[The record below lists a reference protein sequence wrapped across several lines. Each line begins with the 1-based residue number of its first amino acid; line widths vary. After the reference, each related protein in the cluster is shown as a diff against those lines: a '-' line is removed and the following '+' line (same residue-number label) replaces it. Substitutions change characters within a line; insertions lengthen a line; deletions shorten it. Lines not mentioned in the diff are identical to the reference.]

1 MYPSWENEEILY
13 SSNYCQGTRFKV
25 ESKEKNKNWMKNE
38 YVQLE
43 HTYRRISHGC
53 KSNEQLRLQA

>member
-25 ESKEKNKNWMKNE
+25 ESKVRKKIEWKMSMFN
-38 YVQLE
+38 
-43 HTYRRISHGC
+43 
-53 KSNEQLRLQA
+53 